1 MSSAQQVL
9 PRHVGSERE
18 IRATSGRARR
28 PRWHVRLQGS
38 DTAWAIA
45 FVVPY
50 AAVFVAFVA
59 YPVVFGLWMGSAPTL
74 YTLLFSDPRYID
86 TLVNT
91 LLFVCIGVN
100 VKMFLAFLLSGFFM
114 QRGWWV
120 RALLAV
126 FLLPWALPAL
136 SVFLSIHYML
146 VSQWGLLDSLWSA
159 VTGADGPLFLVS
171 RGTAM
176 ASNIL
181 AYIWKWLPFWT
192 LIFLGARMA
201 IPRDIY
207 EAAAIDGAT
216 AIQQTVHVTFPLM
229 ANVYLVAT
237 LWTLGDFPTVHFVSS
252 GAPARTTDVLATY
265 GFREAF
271 SAGHPELGAAAM
283 MSALPLVIPVIIF
296 LIRRLHRTGV
306 QL

>member
-9 PRHVGSERE
+9 PLQTPIPG
-18 IRATSGRARR
+18 GRVRR
-28 PRWHVRLQGS
+28 PRRLFRLHGS

-50 AAVFVAFVA
+50 VAVFVAFVA
-59 YPVVFGLWMGSAPTL
+59 YPVVFGLWMGSRPTI

-100 VKMFLAFLLSGFFM
+100 VKMFLAFMISGFFM
-114 QRGWWV
+114 QRRWWV
-120 RALLAV
+120 RALLVV

-159 VTGADGPLFLVS
+159 VTGTDGPLFLVS
-171 RGTAM
+171 RGMAM
-176 ASNIL
+176 SANIL

-192 LIFLGARMA
+192 LIFIAGRMA
-201 IPRDIY
+201 IPQDIY
-207 EAAAIDGAT
+207 EAADIDGAT
-216 AIQQTVHVTFPLM
+216 GYKRLVHVTFPLL
-229 ANVYLVAT
+229 ASVYLICT
-237 LWTLGDFPTVHFVSS
+237 LLSTVWTLGDFSTVYFVSV

-265 GFREAF
+265 GVHEAF
-271 SAGHPELGAAAM
+271 DFGYPYLGAAAM
-283 MSALPLVIPVIIF
+283 MSALPILIPIV
-296 LIRRLHRTGV
+296 LLLMRRVRVAGV

>member
-9 PRHVGSERE
+9 PLQTP
-18 IRATSGRARR
+18 TSTGRARR
-28 PRWHVRLQGS
+28 PRRHFRLQGS
-38 DTAWAIA
+38 NTAWAIA

-50 AAVFVAFVA
+50 VAVFAAFVA
-59 YPVVFGLWMGSAPTL
+59 YPVVFGLWMGSRPTL
-74 YTLLFSDPRYID
+74 YALLFSDPRYID

-100 VKMFLAFLLSGFFM
+100 VKMFLAFLVSGFFM
-114 QRGWWV
+114 QRGWWI
-120 RALLAV
+120 RSLLIV

-146 VSQWGLLDSLWSA
+146 VSQWGLLDSLWSV
-159 VTGADGPLFLVS
+159 VTGTDGPLFLVS

-176 ASNIL
+176 AANIV

-192 LIFLGARMA
+192 LIFLGARLA
-201 IPRDIY
+201 IPKEIY
-207 EAAAIDGAT
+207 EAAAVDGASSM
-216 AIQQTVHVTFPLM
+216 QQTVHVTFPLM

-237 LWTLGDFPTVHFVSS
+237 LLSTVWTLGDFPTVYFVSS
-252 GAPARTTDVLATY
+252 GAPARLSNVLATY
-265 GFREAF
+265 SFHQTFTYAR
-271 SAGHPELGAAAM
+271 PELGAAAM
-283 MSALPLVIPVIIF
+283 ISALPLVIPVVIL